1 MEPLREYVLYTDAIK
16 SALKSRDSVQM
27 EYEVTLE
34 ELNRKRAEREEV
46 KKDVYIK
53 LHNKMTINAL
63 FYHFGKRKSFPLI
76 LNKYLWFL

>member
-46 KKDVYIK
+46 K
-53 LHNKMTINAL
+53 
-63 FYHFGKRKSFPLI
+63 
-76 LNKYLWFL
+76 